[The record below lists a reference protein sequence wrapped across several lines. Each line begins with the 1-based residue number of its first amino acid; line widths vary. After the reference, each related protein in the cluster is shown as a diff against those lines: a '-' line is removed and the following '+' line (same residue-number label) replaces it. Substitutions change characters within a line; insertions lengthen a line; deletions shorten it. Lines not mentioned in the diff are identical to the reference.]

1 MSYPTTPFDYE
12 PTLDFR
18 DRNMTSN
25 LDNLLDEEALVL
37 VKNIDASDLERT
49 FGEREQ
55 DYQRGDYDYDVKGYT
70 QPYWYFK
77 SINDEVV
84 GIGFRYG
91 EARAV
96 GKNVTPERLSRF
108 VKLVRQKINI
118 AFECIHSTPELNPDD
133 IPLREV

>member
-1 MSYPTTPFDYE
+1 MILPETEWLPPTEFPDLSKY
-12 PTLDFR
+12 
-18 DRNMTSN
+18 
-25 LDNLLDEEALVL
+25 DEIA
-37 VKNIDASDLERT
+37 IDLETRDT
-49 FGEREQ
+49 
-55 DYQRGDYDYDVKGYT
+55 DLKIKGSG
-70 QPYWYFK
+70 
-77 SINDEVV
+77 SIIGNGEVV

-133 IPLREV
+133 IPLRAV

>member
-1 MSYPTTPFDYE
+1 MSYPTTPFDYV
-12 PTLDFR
+12 PTTDWR
-18 DRNMTSN
+18 DRTMTSN
-25 LDNLLDEEALVL
+25 LDNLLDEEALDL

-77 SINDEVV
+77 AINGEVV

-91 EARAV
+91 IPRAV

-108 VKLVRQKINI
+108 VRLVKQSI
-118 AFECIHSTPELNPDD
+118 DD
-133 IPLREV
+133 TLEYRVR